1 MSIDLKQNN
10 MKVDIILSD
19 GFVMTELS
27 GVVDVLR
34 LANRVV
40 DKKMFTFRYVSP
52 EAGVVKSSA
61 DTWLNASALS
71 NSPDVDIAV
80 FLGNS
85 DLNFT
90 SREIEKAVHKYR
102 YTNAKVVLLAEA
114 AAIYIS
120 ANSDDGFGHTTHWE
134 NRLLLEE
141 RSGLYDIAPSLAVS
155 TDKIVTC
162 AGLVSTYDIMLQIV
176 AGYLSKAKLLT
187 ISSILL
193 LDKVR
198 SFETRQP
205 GAMDALSAGKDSH
218 IDQAIKMMQSNI
230 EEPLKTTELAK
241 VLGQTTRSLE
251 RQFLRHLGRS
261 PGRFYRELRLIRA
274 QNFLVNTDMS
284 ILEIAAACGFG
295 SNFGKIYKAYYG
307 KTPRETRKE
316 RLV

>member
-1 MSIDLKQNN
+1 

-71 NSPDVDIAV
+71 NSPDADIAV

-176 AGYLSKAKLLT
+176 AVYLSKAKLLT

-261 PGRFYRELRLIRA
+261 PGRFYRELRLIRS

>member
-1 MSIDLKQNN
+1 MSNDVKQKD

-40 DKKMFTFRYVSP
+40 DKKLFTFRYVSP
-52 EAGVVKSSA
+52 EPGIVKSSA
-61 DTWLNASALS
+61 ETWLNASALS
-71 NSPDVDIAV
+71 NNPDADIAV

-155 TDKIVTC
+155 TDQIVTC

>member
-1 MSIDLKQNN
+1 MNSDVNQAS

-52 EAGVVKSSA
+52 EAGIVKSSA

-71 NSPDVDIAV
+71 NNPDADIAV

-274 QNFLVNTDMS
+274 QNFFVNTDMS

-295 SNFGKIYKAYYG
+295 RNFGKIYKAYYG

>member
-71 NSPDVDIAV
+71 NSPDADIAV

-141 RSGLYDIAPSLAVS
+141 RSGLYDIAPSLAVY

>member
-71 NSPDVDIAV
+71 NSPDADIAV

-90 SREIEKAVHKYR
+90 SREIEKAVHIYR

-141 RSGLYDIAPSLAVS
+141 RNGFYDIAPSLAVS

>member
-1 MSIDLKQNN
+1 

-34 LANRVV
+34 LANRVL

-71 NSPDVDIAV
+71 NSPDADIAV

>member
-1 MSIDLKQNN
+1 MKNDHENGLT
-10 MKVDIILSD
+10 KVDIILSD
-19 GFVMTELS
+19 AFVMTELA

-40 DKKMFTFRYVSP
+40 GKKMFAYRYVSP
-52 EAGVVKSSA
+52 KAGVVESSA
-61 DTWLNASALS
+61 GTWLEAEALP
-71 NSPDVDIAV
+71 NSPDADIAV

-90 SREIEKAVHKYR
+90 SREIESAVHKYC
-102 YTNAKVVLLAEA
+102 YTDAKVVLLAEA

-120 ANSDDGFGHTTHWE
+120 ANTDEAFGHTTHWE

-141 RSGLYDIAPSLAVS
+141 KSGLYDIAPSLAVS
-155 TDKIVTC
+155 SDRIVTC

-176 AGYLSKAKLLT
+176 GSCISKAKLLT

-205 GAMDALSAGKDSH
+205 GAMDALSTGKDNH
-218 IDQAIKMMQSNI
+218 IDQAIKLMQSNI
-230 EEPLKTTELAK
+230 EEPLKTTELASA
-241 VLGQTTRSLE
+241 LGQTTRSLE

>member
-1 MSIDLKQNN
+1 MSNDVKQKD

-40 DKKMFTFRYVSP
+40 DKKLFTFRYVSP
-52 EAGVVKSSA
+52 EPGIVKSSA
-61 DTWLNASALS
+61 ETWLNASALS
-71 NSPDVDIAV
+71 NNPDADIAV

-241 VLGQTTRSLE
+241 VLDQTTRSLE

-261 PGRFYRELRLIRA
+261 PGRFYRELRLIRG

>member
-71 NSPDVDIAV
+71 NSPDADIAV

-205 GAMDALSAGKDSH
+205 GAMDALSTGKDSH

>member
-1 MSIDLKQNN
+1 MSNDVKQKD

-40 DKKMFTFRYVSP
+40 DKKLFTFRYVSP
-52 EAGVVKSSA
+52 EPGIVKSSA
-61 DTWLNASALS
+61 ETWLNASALS
-71 NSPDVDIAV
+71 NNPDADIAV

-274 QNFLVNTDMS
+274 D
-284 ILEIAAACGFG
+284 
-295 SNFGKIYKAYYG
+295 
-307 KTPRETRKE
+307 RKS
-316 RLV
+316 VV

>member
-1 MSIDLKQNN
+1 MRIDLKKNN
-10 MKVDIILSD
+10 MKEDIILSD

-71 NSPDVDIAV
+71 NSPDADIAV

>member
-34 LANRVV
+34 LAKKVV

-71 NSPDVDIAV
+71 NSPDADIAV

>member
-1 MSIDLKQNN
+1 MNSDLNQAR

-52 EAGVVKSSA
+52 EAGIVKSSA

-71 NSPDVDIAV
+71 NNPDADIAV

>member
-1 MSIDLKQNN
+1 MTSDLNQRTQL
-10 MKVDIILSD
+10 VDIVLSD

-40 DKKMFTFRYVSP
+40 DQKLFDFRYVSP
-52 EAGVVKSSA
+52 EAGAIKSSA
-61 DTWLNASALS
+61 DTWLNATALPTA
-71 NSPDVDIAV
+71 PDADIVV

-90 SREIEKAVHKYR
+90 SREIESAVHKYR
-102 YTNAKVVLLAEA
+102 YSNAQVILLAEA

-120 ANSDDGFGHTTHWE
+120 ANSDDGLGHTTHWE

-141 RSGLYDIAPSLAVS
+141 KSGIFDIAPSLAVS
-155 TDKIVTC
+155 GDKIVTC

-176 AGYLSKAKLLT
+176 AGYVSRAKLLT

-205 GAMDALSAGKDSH
+205 GAMDALSTGKDSQ
-218 IDQAIKMMQSNI
+218 IDHAIKLMQSNI
-230 EEPLKTTELAK
+230 EEPLKTTELATA
-241 VLGQTTRSLE
+241 LGQTTRSLE

>member
-71 NSPDVDIAV
+71 NSPDADIAV

-261 PGRFYRELRLIRA
+261 PGLFYRELRLIRA

>member
-1 MSIDLKQNN
+1 MNNEVKQTG

-40 DKKMFTFRYVSP
+40 DKKMFTFGYVSP
-52 EAGVVKSSA
+52 EAGIVKSSA

-71 NSPDVDIAV
+71 NNPDADIAV

-205 GAMDALSAGKDSH
+205 GAMDALSTGKDSH

-295 SNFGKIYKAYYG
+295 SNFGKIFKAYYG

>member
-1 MSIDLKQNN
+1 MSNDVKQKD

-34 LANRVV
+34 LANRVI
-40 DKKMFTFRYVSP
+40 DKKLFTFRYVSP
-52 EAGVVKSSA
+52 EAGIVKSSA
-61 DTWLNASALS
+61 ETWLNASALS
-71 NSPDVDIAV
+71 NNPDADIAV

-120 ANSDDGFGHTTHWE
+120 ANSEDGLGHTTHWE

-274 QNFLVNTDMS
+274 QNFLANTDMS
-284 ILEIAAACGFG
+284 ILEVSVACGFG

>member
-1 MSIDLKQNN
+1 MSNDVKQKD

-40 DKKMFTFRYVSP
+40 DKKLFTFRYVSP
-52 EAGVVKSSA
+52 EPGIVKSSA
-61 DTWLNASALS
+61 ETWLNASGLS
-71 NSPDVDIAV
+71 NNPDADIAV

>member
-1 MSIDLKQNN
+1 MSNDVKQKD

-40 DKKMFTFRYVSP
+40 DKKLFTFRYVSP
-52 EAGVVKSSA
+52 EPGIVKSSA
-61 DTWLNASALS
+61 ETWLNASALL
-71 NSPDVDIAV
+71 NNPDADIAV

>member
-1 MSIDLKQNN
+1 MSIDLKQND

-71 NSPDVDIAV
+71 NSPDADIAV

>member
-34 LANRVV
+34 LANRVL

-71 NSPDVDIAV
+71 NSPDADIAV

-230 EEPLKTTELAK
+230 EETLKTTELAK

>member
-52 EAGVVKSSA
+52 EAGIVKSSA

-71 NSPDVDIAV
+71 NSPDADIAV

-274 QNFLVNTDMS
+274 QSFLVNTDMS

>member
-71 NSPDVDIAV
+71 NSPDADIAV

-307 KTPRETRKE
+307 KTPLETRKE

>member
-71 NSPDVDIAV
+71 NSPDADIAV

-261 PGRFYRELRLIRA
+261 PGRFYRELRLIRS

>member
-1 MSIDLKQNN
+1 

-71 NSPDVDIAV
+71 NSPDADIAV

-205 GAMDALSAGKDSH
+205 GAMDALSTGKDSH

>member
-71 NSPDVDIAV
+71 NSPDADIAV

-176 AGYLSKAKLLT
+176 AVYLSKAKLLT

-316 RLV
+316 RLI

>member
-1 MSIDLKQNN
+1 MNSDVNQAS

-52 EAGVVKSSA
+52 EAGIVKSSA

-71 NSPDVDIAV
+71 NNPDADIAV

-295 SNFGKIYKAYYG
+295 SNFGKIYK

>member
-71 NSPDVDIAV
+71 NSPDADIAV

-176 AGYLSKAKLLT
+176 AVYLSKAKLLT

>member
-71 NSPDVDIAV
+71 NSPDADIAV

-176 AGYLSKAKLLT
+176 AVYLSKAKLLT

-261 PGRFYRELRLIRA
+261 PGRFYRELRLIRS

>member
-1 MSIDLKQNN
+1 

-52 EAGVVKSSA
+52 ESGVVKSSA

-71 NSPDVDIAV
+71 NSPDADIAV

-120 ANSDDGFGHTTHWE
+120 ANPDDGFGHTTHWE

>member
-1 MSIDLKQNN
+1 MSNDVKQKD

-40 DKKMFTFRYVSP
+40 DKKLFTFRYVSP
-52 EAGVVKSSA
+52 EPGIVKSSA
-61 DTWLNASALS
+61 ETWLNASALS
-71 NSPDVDIAV
+71 NNPDADIAV

-241 VLGQTTRSLE
+241 ILGQTTRSLE

>member
-1 MSIDLKQNN
+1 MTTDQNQR
-10 MKVDIILSD
+10 MQLVDIVLSD
-19 GFVMTELS
+19 GFVITELS

-40 DKKMFTFRYVSP
+40 GQTLFSFRYVSP
-52 EAGVVKSSA
+52 EEGIVKSSA
-61 DTWLNASALS
+61 DTWLNAVAL
-71 NSPDVDIAV
+71 PKTPEADIVV

-85 DLNFT
+85 NLNFT

-102 YTNAKVVLLAEA
+102 YANALVVLLAEA

-120 ANSDDGFGHTTHWE
+120 ANSDDGIGHTTHWE

-141 RSGLYDIAPSLAVS
+141 KSGIFDIAPSLAVS
-155 TDKIVTC
+155 TDKVVTC

-176 AGYLSKAKLLT
+176 AAFVSKAKLLT

-218 IDQAIKMMQSNI
+218 IDHAIKLMQSNI
-230 EEPLKTTELAK
+230 EEPLKTTELAAA
-241 VLGQTTRSLE
+241 LGQTTRSLE

>member
-1 MSIDLKQNN
+1 

-71 NSPDVDIAV
+71 NSPDADIAV

-155 TDKIVTC
+155 TDKIITC

>member
-1 MSIDLKQNN
+1 

-40 DKKMFTFRYVSP
+40 DKKIFTFRYVSP

-71 NSPDVDIAV
+71 NSPDADIAV

-205 GAMDALSAGKDSH
+205 GAMDALSAGKDSN

-274 QNFLVNTDMS
+274 QSFLVNTDMS

>member
-52 EAGVVKSSA
+52 ESGVVKSSA

-71 NSPDVDIAV
+71 NSPDADIAV

-114 AAIYIS
+114 
-120 ANSDDGFGHTTHWE
+120 
-134 NRLLLEE
+134 
-141 RSGLYDIAPSLAVS
+141 
-155 TDKIVTC
+155 
-162 AGLVSTYDIMLQIV
+162 
-176 AGYLSKAKLLT
+176 
-187 ISSILL
+187 
-193 LDKVR
+193 
-198 SFETRQP
+198 
-205 GAMDALSAGKDSH
+205 
-218 IDQAIKMMQSNI
+218 
-230 EEPLKTTELAK
+230 
-241 VLGQTTRSLE
+241 
-251 RQFLRHLGRS
+251 
-261 PGRFYRELRLIRA
+261 
-274 QNFLVNTDMS
+274 
-284 ILEIAAACGFG
+284 
-295 SNFGKIYKAYYG
+295 
-307 KTPRETRKE
+307 
-316 RLV
+316 

>member
-1 MSIDLKQNN
+1 

-52 EAGVVKSSA
+52 ESGVVKSSA

-71 NSPDVDIAV
+71 NSPDADIAV

>member
-1 MSIDLKQNN
+1 MNSDVNQAS

-52 EAGVVKSSA
+52 EAGIVKSSA

-71 NSPDVDIAV
+71 NNPDADIAV

-134 NRLLLEE
+134 NRLL
-141 RSGLYDIAPSLAVS
+141 
-155 TDKIVTC
+155 
-162 AGLVSTYDIMLQIV
+162 IMLQIV

-218 IDQAIKMMQSNI
+218 IDQASSKLFS
-230 EEPLKTTELAK
+230 K
-241 VLGQTTRSLE
+241 
-251 RQFLRHLGRS
+251 
-261 PGRFYRELRLIRA
+261 Y
-274 QNFLVNTDMS
+274 
-284 ILEIAAACGFG
+284 
-295 SNFGKIYKAYYG
+295 
-307 KTPRETRKE
+307 
-316 RLV
+316 